1 MTCKICGKQLPEGST
16 TCKYCGARVKTD
28 AGAPSKS
35 RKRYSKKGL
44 ARRRIINLV
53 ILILALAVI
62 AAVIAG
68 IVWSANRIGD
78 STKNDTPAASEPQI
92 PETPEEPEAPSDEP
106 PVIPEEEQKD
116 EEPEEPAGEEK
127 PAEEEKPTEEEQP
140 EEQPAGET
148 PEEPAAEEPAAEEP
162 AASQPATDGY
172 TISLNRTETTAS
184 LNHYR
189 ELKYDLNQELPA
201 GVTVASTS
209 WVSSNDAVVRAEEG
223 RAWGVSLGEAT
234 VTVTVTLS
242 NGHTRSATCQV
253 SVVESQIVT
262 YSEYV
267 LAESNTRYY
276 TADELKSLTADELLI
291 ARNEIYARHGRM
303 FNMPDL
309 QQYFNAKSWYSGTIA
324 PENFDYSVLNSYERA
339 NVSTILAVEASR

>member
-16 TCKYCGARVKTD
+16 TCKYCGARVKRGST
-28 AGAPSKS
+28 ASNPASGT

-53 ILILALAVI
+53 ILILALAIV

-78 STKNDTPAASEPQI
+78 SAKNDASATSEPQT
-92 PETPEEPEAPSDEP
+92 PETPEEPESPADEAPI
-106 PVIPEEEQKD
+106 IPEEEQEK
-116 EEPEEPAGEEK
+116 EPEQ
-127 PAEEEKPTEEEQP
+127 PAEQPEETPTEEEP
-140 EEQPAGET
+140 SEEMPSEET
-148 PEEPAAEEPAAEEP
+148 PAEETPAAEEPAAEEP
-162 AASQPATDGY
+162 AAPQPATDGY

-189 ELKYDLNQELPA
+189 ELEYYLNQELPA

-209 WVSSNDAVVRAEEG
+209 WTSSNDAVVRAEEG

-242 NGHTRSATCQV
+242 NGHTMSATCQV
-253 SVVESQIVT
+253 GVVESQIVT

-267 LAESNTRYY
+267 LSESNTRYY
-276 TADELKSLTADELLI
+276 TADELKNLTADELFI
-291 ARNEIYARHGRM
+291 ARNEIYARHGRT
-303 FNMPDL
+303 FTNPEL
-309 QQYFNAKSWYSGTIA
+309 QQYFNGKSWYSGTIS
-324 PENFDYSVLNSYERA
+324 PENFDTSVLNSFERA

>member
-16 TCKYCGARVKTD
+16 TCKYCGARVKRGST
-28 AGAPSKS
+28 ASNPASGT

-53 ILILALAVI
+53 ILILALAIV

-78 STKNDTPAASEPQI
+78 SAKNDASATSEPQT
-92 PETPEEPEAPSDEP
+92 PETPEEPESPADEAPI
-106 PVIPEEEQKD
+106 IPEEEQEK
-116 EEPEEPAGEEK
+116 EPEQ
-127 PAEEEKPTEEEQP
+127 PAEQPEETPTEEEP
-140 EEQPAGET
+140 SEEMPSEET
-148 PEEPAAEEPAAEEP
+148 PAEETPAAEEPAAEEP
-162 AASQPATDGY
+162 AAPQPATDGY

-189 ELKYDLNQELPA
+189 ELEYYLNQELPD

-209 WVSSNDAVVRAEEG
+209 WTSSNDAVVRAEEG

-242 NGHTRSATCQV
+242 NGHTMSATCQV
-253 SVVESQIVT
+253 GVVESQIVT

-267 LAESNTRYY
+267 LSESNTRYY
-276 TADELKSLTADELLI
+276 TADELKNLTADELFI
-291 ARNEIYARHGRM
+291 ARNEIYARHGRT
-303 FNMPDL
+303 FTNPEL
-309 QQYFNAKSWYSGTIA
+309 QQYFNGKSWYSGTIS
-324 PENFDYSVLNSYERA
+324 PENFDTSVLNSFERA

>member
-16 TCKYCGARVKTD
+16 TCKYCGARVKSGS
-28 AGAPSKS
+28 AASKPAS
-35 RKRYSKKGL
+35 GTRKRYSKKGL

-53 ILILALAVI
+53 ILILALAIV

-78 STKNDTPAASEPQI
+78 SAKNDAPAASEPQT
-92 PETPEEPEAPSDEP
+92 PETPEEPEAPTDEASI
-106 PVIPEEEQKD
+106 IPEEEQK
-116 EEPEEPAGEEK
+116 EEPEQPAEEPQPEEEPAEEEPAGEA
-127 PAEEEKPTEEEQP
+127 PAAEEPV
-140 EEQPAGET
+140 
-148 PEEPAAEEPAAEEP
+148 AEEPAAEEP
-162 AASQPATDGY
+162 AAPQPATEGY

-189 ELKYDLNQELPA
+189 ELSYYLNQELPA

-209 WVSSNDAVVRAEEG
+209 WTSSNDAVVRAEEG

-242 NGHTRSATCQV
+242 NGHTMSATCQV

-267 LAESNTRYY
+267 LSESSTRYY
-276 TADELKSLTADELLI
+276 TADELKNLTADELFI
-291 ARNEIYARHGRM
+291 ARNEIYARHGRK
-303 FNMPDL
+303 FNNPEL
-309 QQYFNAKSWYSGTIA
+309 QQYFNGKSWYSGTIS
-324 PENFDYSVLNSYERA
+324 PENFDTSVLNSFERT

>member
-16 TCKYCGARVKTD
+16 TCKYCGARVKSGS
-28 AGAPSKS
+28 AASKPAS
-35 RKRYSKKGL
+35 GTRKRYSKKGL

-53 ILILALAVI
+53 ILILALAIV

-78 STKNDTPAASEPQI
+78 SAKNDTPAASEPQT
-92 PETPEEPEAPSDEP
+92 PETPEEPDAPADEAPI
-106 PVIPEEEQKD
+106 IPEEEQE
-116 EEPEEPAGEEK
+116 EEPEQPAEQPEET
-127 PAEEEKPTEEEQP
+127 PAEEEPSE
-140 EEQPAGET
+140 ET
-148 PEEPAAEEPAAEEP
+148 PAEEASAAEEPAAEEP
-162 AASQPATDGY
+162 ATPQPATDGY

-189 ELKYDLNQELPA
+189 ELEYYLNQELPA
-201 GVTVASTS
+201 GVTVVSTS
-209 WVSSNDAVVRAEEG
+209 WTSSNDAVVRAEEG

-242 NGHTRSATCQV
+242 NGHTMSATCQV
-253 SVVESQIVT
+253 GVVESQIVT

-267 LAESNTRYY
+267 LSESNTRYY
-276 TADELKSLTADELLI
+276 TADELKNLTADELFI
-291 ARNEIYARHGRM
+291 ARNEIYARHGRT
-303 FNMPDL
+303 FNNPEL
-309 QQYFNAKSWYSGTIA
+309 QQYFNGKSWYSGTIS
-324 PENFDYSVLNSYERA
+324 PENFDTSVLNSFERA

>member
-16 TCKYCGARVKTD
+16 TCKYCGARVKRGST
-28 AGAPSKS
+28 ASNPASGT

-53 ILILALAVI
+53 ILILALAIV

-78 STKNDTPAASEPQI
+78 SAKNNASATSELQT
-92 PETPEEPEAPSDEP
+92 PETPEEPESPADEAPI
-106 PVIPEEEQKD
+106 IPEEEQE
-116 EEPEEPAGEEK
+116 EEPEQ
-127 PAEEEKPTEEEQP
+127 PAEQPEETPTEEEP
-140 EEQPAGET
+140 SEEMPVEET
-148 PEEPAAEEPAAEEP
+148 PAEETPAAEEPAAEEP
-162 AASQPATDGY
+162 AAPQPATDGY

-189 ELKYDLNQELPA
+189 ELEYYLNQELPA

-209 WVSSNDAVVRAEEG
+209 WTSSNDAVVRAEEG

-242 NGHTRSATCQV
+242 NGHTMSATCQV
-253 SVVESQIVT
+253 DVVESQIVT

-267 LAESNTRYY
+267 LSESNTRYY
-276 TADELKSLTADELLI
+276 TADELKNLTADELFI
-291 ARNEIYARHGRM
+291 ARNEIYARHGRT
-303 FNMPDL
+303 FTNPEL
-309 QQYFNAKSWYSGTIA
+309 QQYFNGKSWYSGTIS
-324 PENFDYSVLNSYERA
+324 PENFDTSVLNSFERA

>member
-16 TCKYCGARVKTD
+16 TCKYCGARVKRGST
-28 AGAPSKS
+28 ASNPASGT

-53 ILILALAVI
+53 ILILALAIV

-78 STKNDTPAASEPQI
+78 SAKNDAPAASEPQT
-92 PETPEEPEAPSDEP
+92 PETPEEPDAPAGEAPI
-106 PVIPEEEQKD
+106 IPEEEQE
-116 EEPEEPAGEEK
+116 EEPEQPAEQPEET
-127 PAEEEKPTEEEQP
+127 PAEEEPSE
-140 EEQPAGET
+140 ET
-148 PEEPAAEEPAAEEP
+148 PAEEAPAAEEPAAEEP
-162 AASQPATDGY
+162 AAPQPATDGY

-189 ELKYDLNQELPA
+189 ELEYYLNQELPA

-209 WVSSNDAVVRAEEG
+209 WTSSNDAVVRAEEG

-242 NGHTRSATCQV
+242 NGHTMSATCQV
-253 SVVESQIVT
+253 GVVESQIVT

-267 LAESNTRYY
+267 LSESNTRYY
-276 TADELKSLTADELLI
+276 TADELKNLTADELFI
-291 ARNEIYARHGRM
+291 ARNEIYARHGRT
-303 FNMPDL
+303 FTNPEL
-309 QQYFNAKSWYSGTIA
+309 QQYFNGKSWYSGTIS
-324 PENFDYSVLNSYERA
+324 PENFDTSVLNSFERA
-339 NVSTILAVEASR
+339 NVSTILAVEASC

>member
-16 TCKYCGARVKTD
+16 TCKYCGARVKRGST
-28 AGAPSKS
+28 ASNPASGT

-53 ILILALAVI
+53 ILILALAIV

-78 STKNDTPAASEPQI
+78 SAKNNASATSEPQT
-92 PETPEEPEAPSDEP
+92 PETPEEPESPADEAPI
-106 PVIPEEEQKD
+106 IPEEEQE
-116 EEPEEPAGEEK
+116 EEPEQ
-127 PAEEEKPTEEEQP
+127 PAEQPEETPTEEEP
-140 EEQPAGET
+140 SEEMPVEET
-148 PEEPAAEEPAAEEP
+148 PAEETPAAEEPAAEEP
-162 AASQPATDGY
+162 AAPQPATDGY

-189 ELKYDLNQELPA
+189 ELEYYLNQELPA

-209 WVSSNDAVVRAEEG
+209 WTSSNDAVVRAEEG

-242 NGHTRSATCQV
+242 NGHTMSATCQV
-253 SVVESQIVT
+253 GVVESQIVT

-267 LAESNTRYY
+267 LSESNTRYY
-276 TADELKSLTADELLI
+276 TANELKNLTADELFI
-291 ARNEIYARHGRM
+291 ARNEIYARHGRT
-303 FNMPDL
+303 FTNPEL
-309 QQYFNAKSWYSGTIA
+309 QQYFNGKSWYSGTIS
-324 PENFDYSVLNSYERA
+324 PENFDTSVLNSFERA

>member
-16 TCKYCGARVKTD
+16 TCKYCGARVKRGNT
-28 AGAPSKS
+28 ASNPASGT

-53 ILILALAVI
+53 ILILALAIV

-78 STKNDTPAASEPQI
+78 SAKNDASATSEPQT
-92 PETPEEPEAPSDEP
+92 PETPEEPESPADEAPI
-106 PVIPEEEQKD
+106 IPEEEQE
-116 EEPEEPAGEEK
+116 EEPEQ
-127 PAEEEKPTEEEQP
+127 PAEQPEETPTEEEP
-140 EEQPAGET
+140 SEEMPVEET
-148 PEEPAAEEPAAEEP
+148 PAEETPAAEEPAAEEP
-162 AASQPATDGY
+162 AAPQPATDGY

-189 ELKYDLNQELPA
+189 ELEYYLNQELPA

-209 WVSSNDAVVRAEEG
+209 WTSSNDAVVRAEEG

-242 NGHTRSATCQV
+242 NGHTMSATCQV
-253 SVVESQIVT
+253 GVVESQIVT

-267 LAESNTRYY
+267 LSESNTRYY
-276 TADELKSLTADELLI
+276 TADELKNLTADELFI
-291 ARNEIYARHGRM
+291 ARNEIYARHGRT
-303 FNMPDL
+303 FTNPEL
-309 QQYFNAKSWYSGTIA
+309 QQYFNGKSWYSGTIS
-324 PENFDYSVLNSYERA
+324 PENFDTSVLNSFERA

>member
-16 TCKYCGARVKTD
+16 TCKYCGARVKSGS
-28 AGAPSKS
+28 AASKPAS
-35 RKRYSKKGL
+35 GTRKRYSKKGL

-53 ILILALAVI
+53 ILILALAIV

-78 STKNDTPAASEPQI
+78 SAKNDAPAASEPQT
-92 PETPEEPEAPSDEP
+92 PETPEEPDAPADEAPI
-106 PVIPEEEQKD
+106 IPEEEQE
-116 EEPEEPAGEEK
+116 EEPEQPAEQPKET
-127 PAEEEKPTEEEQP
+127 PAEEEPSE
-140 EEQPAGET
+140 ET
-148 PEEPAAEEPAAEEP
+148 PAEEAPAAEEPAAEEP
-162 AASQPATDGY
+162 AVPQPATDGY

-189 ELKYDLNQELPA
+189 ELEYYLNQELPA

-209 WVSSNDAVVRAEEG
+209 WTSSNDAVVRAEEG

-242 NGHTRSATCQV
+242 NGHTMSATCQV
-253 SVVESQIVT
+253 GVVESQIVT

-267 LAESNTRYY
+267 LSESNTRYY
-276 TADELKSLTADELLI
+276 TADELKNLTADELFI
-291 ARNEIYARHGRM
+291 ARNEIYARHGRT
-303 FNMPDL
+303 FNNPEL
-309 QQYFNAKSWYSGTIA
+309 QQYFNGKSWYSGTIS
-324 PENFDYSVLNSYERA
+324 PENFDTSVLNSFERA

>member
-16 TCKYCGARVKTD
+16 TCKYCGARVKSGS
-28 AGAPSKS
+28 AASKPAS
-35 RKRYSKKGL
+35 GTRKRYSKKGL

-53 ILILALAVI
+53 ILILALAIV

-78 STKNDTPAASEPQI
+78 SAKNDTPAASEPQT
-92 PETPEEPEAPSDEP
+92 PETPEEPDAPADEAPI
-106 PVIPEEEQKD
+106 IPEEEQE
-116 EEPEEPAGEEK
+116 EEPEQPAEQPEET
-127 PAEEEKPTEEEQP
+127 PAEEEPSE
-140 EEQPAGET
+140 ET
-148 PEEPAAEEPAAEEP
+148 PAEEAPAAEEPAAEEP
-162 AASQPATDGY
+162 ATPQPATDGY

-189 ELKYDLNQELPA
+189 ELEYYLNQELPA

-209 WVSSNDAVVRAEEG
+209 WTSSNDAVVRAEEG

-242 NGHTRSATCQV
+242 NGHTMSATCQV
-253 SVVESQIVT
+253 GVVESQIVT

-267 LAESNTRYY
+267 LSESNTRYY
-276 TADELKSLTADELLI
+276 TADELKNLTADELFI
-291 ARNEIYARHGRM
+291 ARNEIYARHGRT
-303 FNMPDL
+303 FNNPEL
-309 QQYFNAKSWYSGTIA
+309 QQYFNGKSWYSGTIS
-324 PENFDYSVLNSYERA
+324 PENFDISVLNSFERA

>member
-16 TCKYCGARVKTD
+16 TCKYCGARVKRGST
-28 AGAPSKS
+28 ASNPASGT

-53 ILILALAVI
+53 ILILALAIV

-78 STKNDTPAASEPQI
+78 SAKNDASATSEPQT
-92 PETPEEPEAPSDEP
+92 PETPEEPESPADEAPI
-106 PVIPEEEQKD
+106 IPEEEQE
-116 EEPEEPAGEEK
+116 EEPEQ
-127 PAEEEKPTEEEQP
+127 PAEQPEETPTEEEP
-140 EEQPAGET
+140 SEEMPVEET
-148 PEEPAAEEPAAEEP
+148 PAEETPAAEEPAAEEP
-162 AASQPATDGY
+162 AAPQPATDGY
-172 TISLNRTETTAS
+172 TISLNRTETTDS

-189 ELKYDLNQELPA
+189 ELEYYLNQELPA

-209 WVSSNDAVVRAEEG
+209 WTSSNDAVVRAEEG

-242 NGHTRSATCQV
+242 TGHTMSATCQV
-253 SVVESQIVT
+253 DVVESQIVT

-267 LAESNTRYY
+267 LSESNTRYY
-276 TADELKSLTADELLI
+276 TADELKNLTADELFI
-291 ARNEIYARHGRM
+291 ARNEIYARHGRT
-303 FNMPDL
+303 FTNPEL
-309 QQYFNAKSWYSGTIA
+309 QQYFNGKSWYSGTIS
-324 PENFDYSVLNSYERA
+324 PENFDTSVLNSFERA

>member
-16 TCKYCGARVKTD
+16 TCKYCGARVKSGS
-28 AGAPSKS
+28 AASKHAS
-35 RKRYSKKGL
+35 GTRKRYSKKGL

-53 ILILALAVI
+53 ILILALAIV

-78 STKNDTPAASEPQI
+78 SAKNDAPAASEPQT
-92 PETPEEPEAPSDEP
+92 PETPEEPEAPTDEASI
-106 PVIPEEEQKD
+106 IPEEEQK
-116 EEPEEPAGEEK
+116 EEPEQSAEEPQPEEE
-127 PAEEEKPTEEEQP
+127 PAEEE
-140 EEQPAGET
+140 PA
-148 PEEPAAEEPAAEEP
+148 EEPVAEEPAAEEP
-162 AASQPATDGY
+162 AAPQPATEGY

-189 ELKYDLNQELPA
+189 ELSYYLNQELPA

-209 WVSSNDAVVRAEEG
+209 WTSSNDAVVRAEEG

-242 NGHTRSATCQV
+242 NGHTMSATCQV
-253 SVVESQIVT
+253 GVVESQIVT

-267 LAESNTRYY
+267 LSESNTRYY
-276 TADELKSLTADELLI
+276 TADELKNLTADELFI
-291 ARNEIYARHGRM
+291 ARNEIYARHGRT
-303 FNMPDL
+303 FTNPEL
-309 QQYFNAKSWYSGTIA
+309 QQYFNGKSWYSGTIS
-324 PENFDYSVLNSYERA
+324 PENFDTSVLNSFERA

>member
-16 TCKYCGARVKTD
+16 TCKYCGARVKRGST
-28 AGAPSKS
+28 ASNPASGT

-53 ILILALAVI
+53 ILILALAIV

-78 STKNDTPAASEPQI
+78 SAKNDASATSEPQT
-92 PETPEEPEAPSDEP
+92 PETPEEPESPADEAPI
-106 PVIPEEEQKD
+106 IPEEEQE
-116 EEPEEPAGEEK
+116 EEPEQ
-127 PAEEEKPTEEEQP
+127 PAEQPEETPTEEEP
-140 EEQPAGET
+140 SEEMPVEET
-148 PEEPAAEEPAAEEP
+148 PAEETPAAEEPAAEEP
-162 AASQPATDGY
+162 AAPQPATDGY

-189 ELKYDLNQELPA
+189 ELEYYLNQELPD

-209 WVSSNDAVVRAEEG
+209 WTSSNDAVVRAEEG

-242 NGHTRSATCQV
+242 NGHTMSATCQV
-253 SVVESQIVT
+253 DVVESQIVT

-267 LAESNTRYY
+267 LSESNTRYY
-276 TADELKSLTADELLI
+276 TADELKNLTADELFI
-291 ARNEIYARHGRM
+291 ARNEIYARHGRT
-303 FNMPDL
+303 FTNPEL
-309 QQYFNAKSWYSGTIA
+309 QQYFNGKSWYSGTIS
-324 PENFDYSVLNSYERA
+324 PENFDTSVLNSFERA

>member
-16 TCKYCGARVKTD
+16 TCKYCGARVKRGST
-28 AGAPSKS
+28 ASNPASGT

-53 ILILALAVI
+53 ILILALAIV

-78 STKNDTPAASEPQI
+78 SAKNDASAPSEPQT
-92 PETPEEPEAPSDEP
+92 PETPEEPESPADEAPI
-106 PVIPEEEQKD
+106 IPEEEQE
-116 EEPEEPAGEEK
+116 EEPEQ
-127 PAEEEKPTEEEQP
+127 PAEQPEETPTEEEP
-140 EEQPAGET
+140 SEEMPVEET
-148 PEEPAAEEPAAEEP
+148 PAEETPAAEEPAAEEP
-162 AASQPATDGY
+162 AAPQPATDGY

-189 ELKYDLNQELPA
+189 ELEYYLNQELPA

-209 WVSSNDAVVRAEEG
+209 WTSSNDAVVRAEEG

-242 NGHTRSATCQV
+242 NGHTMSATCQV
-253 SVVESQIVT
+253 GVVESQIVT

-267 LAESNTRYY
+267 LSESNTRYY
-276 TADELKSLTADELLI
+276 TADELKNLTADELFI
-291 ARNEIYARHGRM
+291 ARNEIYARHGRT
-303 FNMPDL
+303 FTNPEL
-309 QQYFNAKSWYSGTIA
+309 QQYFNGKSWYSGTIS
-324 PENFDYSVLNSYERA
+324 PENFDTSVLNSFERA